1 MLVGVDVPIDGL
13 SQWAGMAAEA
23 AVKLGKAMTPIAL
36 EAGQERVEK
45 KTAEEKHKALVEKVL
60 NDNSDV
66 GKEELVENPTS
77 MPIAPMKNTEFFID
91 ILLLI
96 RSLQVGA
103 ALSRVL
109 EDKSALAAPAPLS
122 NAERVNISG
131 CRLLLP
137 DALNSPRMALALHA
151 TSKPFTDA
159 AARFLLRG
167 GVSAASEAGIAFMTG
182 GISLFVSASL
192 KAAKG
197 PTAGSLVSDIIIDSP
212 TTSRNMAMVNFFQQQ
227 FDQIAQEL
235 APFYAKRPACN
246 VAITPGKTVGIFWEL
261 PSKVKTAYLGAKNKN
276 SWAMDQLLE
285 AAGGFGISP
294 QGCESWVALAH
305 VLDKAIRDTYFLAS
319 IAYEAK
325 AASYAGVYYAEKALE
340 SVFISNMSFTDPREY
355 EHETGR
361 LFSADYTSWLGAMAQ
376 PAEVQVPISKDL
388 GVWFKHAVA
397 PSFEKKR

>member
-122 NAERVNISG
+122 NAERVNISA

-212 TTSRNMAMVNFFQQQ
+212 TTSRNMAMVNFFHQQ

-235 APFYAKRPACN
+235 APFYEALGVQRGHHTGEDC
-246 VAITPGKTVGIFWEL
+246 GHF
-261 PSKVKTAYLGAKNKN
+261 LGAALQSQNGLPR
-276 SWAMDQLLE
+276 SEEQELVGHGPAVGEGRRLWHFAARLRIMGRACPRLGQGDQR
-285 AAGGFGISP
+285 
-294 QGCESWVALAH
+294 H
-305 VLDKAIRDTYFLAS
+305 VLPRQHRLRS
-319 IAYEAK
+319 QG
-325 AASYAGVYYAEKALE
+325 GVLRRR
-340 SVFISNMSFTDPREY
+340 VLR
-355 EHETGR
+355 
-361 LFSADYTSWLGAMAQ
+361 
-376 PAEVQVPISKDL
+376 
-388 GVWFKHAVA
+388 
-397 PSFEKKR
+397 